1 MLTENQK
8 KAIEFITEQFE
19 NLNASQPKKKFN
31 LVDVQPLL
39 EKNER
44 IVQLNKELELME
56 ETWSNLINDE
66 LHRICNLFRED
77 LPSDKTDV
85 IINEY
90 GKVLKICRR
99 IYLRNGDV
107 YNPSYVDECVTISLY
122 KAHNQVY
129 DEYCQ
134 MYIKNIYGIYY
145 KLNYKDTRYN
155 TIEELVATDEFK
167 NSIRN
172 RVLYRQNR

>member
-1 MLTENQK
+1 MLTENQQQT
-8 KAIEFITEQFE
+8 IQFITETFKM
-19 NLNASQPKKKFN
+19 LNASQPKKKFN

-39 EKNER
+39 ERNER
-44 IVQLNKELELME
+44 IVQLNKELKLME

-77 LPSDKTDV
+77 LPENTTDV

-90 GKVLKICRR
+90 GQQLKICKR
-99 IYLRNGDV
+99 IYLSNGDV
-107 YNPSYVDECVTISLY
+107 YNPSHVDSCVTINLY
-122 KAHNQVY
+122 KAHNEVY
-129 DEYCQ
+129 DEYYQ
-134 MYIKNIYGIYY
+134 MHIKNIYGIYY

-155 TIEELVATDEFK
+155 TIEELVATELFK

-172 RVLYRQNR
+172 RVL